1 MAPELW
7 YDAPACYWE
16 GALPLGNGTLGA
28 MVFGGV
34 PDERYQLN
42 ADTIWS
48 GPPEYRFNPDTPQLI
63 ATARELIRRRE
74 FSRATTFIDEQVLL
88 ARDECQSYQTA
99 GELLLEQ
106 QLPVAGHADYRR
118 SLSLRDATTEVA
130 FTAGGVGFHRESF
143 LSHPAA
149 CLCLGLSAS
158 VPRALSFRLRLRSP
172 MSFFRTRT
180 VAAHTVVGWGRAFS
194 MNPDYGRPQKSL
206 DRMWNEERRAQRAV
220 RYCIAVRVLASGA
233 DARIEAADGRVR
245 VSGADGARVLL
256 TIVTSFDGHDREPG
270 AAGRAIDDEAL
281 QIVERAAARGHD
293 ELGGEHRADH
303 RRLFDRVSLRL
314 GGHRPES
321 ASLPTDRRLRALAGA
336 ADDAGMSELL
346 FDYGRY
352 LLIAS
357 SRPGSE
363 PANLQGI
370 WNDLVQPPWGG
381 RYTININ
388 TQMNYW
394 PAQVCN
400 LAECEEPLLTMV
412 EQLSR
417 SGRSAAGTLY
427 GSRGWC
433 AHHNTDLWRWS
444 APVQFKT
451 RHAFWPLG
459 GAWLARNVYES
470 YLFGGDRAYLAAH
483 GFAILC
489 GAAQFLLDL
498 LTEND
503 AGELVVSPS
512 TSPENRFID
521 PATGEL
527 AEVCAGSAVDQTIV
541 RELFEHTLAAA
552 ELVGRSEDSLCA
564 ELRAGLA
571 RVAPLAV
578 GSRGQLL
585 EFSDEFAEPEPHHRH
600 VSHLYGAYPGAALT
614 PERNRRLYDAAR
626 VSLDLRGD
634 ESTGW
639 GMGWRVAL
647 WARFGDGDRALRVI
661 GNLLRM
667 VEPGDPDDR
676 MQGGGVYLNL
686 LDAHPPFQI
695 DGNLGVT
702 AGMAE
707 LLLQSHRDAVDL
719 LPALP
724 AAWADGSVTGLRAR
738 GGFEVDL
745 AWRDGALQQVRV
757 VSLLGNPL
765 LLRWRGW
772 QARIA
777 TEAGHEYR
785 VAAPFEIGSG

>member
-1 MAPELW
+1 MASELW
-7 YDAPACYWE
+7 YEAPASYWE
-16 GALPLGNGTLGA
+16 GALPLGNGALGA

-34 PDERYQLN
+34 PAERYQLN

-63 ATARELIRRRE
+63 ATAREMIRRRE
-74 FSRATTFIDEQVLL
+74 FSRATTYIDEQVLL
-88 ARDECQSYQTA
+88 TRDECQSYQTA
-99 GELLLEQ
+99 GDLLLEQ
-106 QLPVAGHADYRR
+106 RLPAAERTGYRR
-118 SLSLRDATTEVA
+118 SLSLRDATAEVA
-130 FTAGGVGFHRESF
+130 FASGGVSFRRESF
-143 LSHPAA
+143 LSHPAS
-149 CLCLGLSAS
+149 CLCIGLSAS
-158 VPRALSFRLRLRSP
+158 VPRALGFTVRLRSSMP
-172 MSFFRTRT
+172 FFRSVT
-180 VAAHTVVGWGRAFS
+180 VADDTVAGWGRAFN

-206 DRMWNEERRAQRAV
+206 DRMWNEEQRKRRAV
-220 RYCIAVRVLASGA
+220 RYCIAVRVAASGA
-233 DARIEAADGRVR
+233 DARIEAADGRIQVR
-245 VSGADGARVLL
+245 RADRARVLL
-256 TIVTSFDGHDREPG
+256 AIVTSFDGHEREPG
-270 AAGRAIDDEAL
+270 SAGRAIDAEAL
-281 QIVERAAARGHD
+281 QIVDRAASRTND
-293 ELGGEHRADH
+293 ELAAEHRADH

-314 GGHRPES
+314 GGHRPELE
-321 ASLPTDRRLRALAGA
+321 SLPTDRRLLALTGA
-336 ADDAGMSELL
+336 ADDPGMSELL

-370 WNDLVQPPWGG
+370 WNHLVQPPWSS

-394 PAQVCN
+394 PARTCN

-412 EQLSR
+412 AQLSR
-417 SGRSAAGTLY
+417 SGRAAARTLY
-427 GSRGWC
+427 GNRGWC

-470 YLFGGDRAYLAAH
+470 YLFSGDRAYLAEH
-483 GFAILC
+483 GFAILR
-489 GAAQFLLDL
+489 GAAEFLLDL
-498 LTEND
+498 LAEND
-503 AGELVVSPS
+503 AGDLLVSPS
-512 TSPENRFID
+512 TSPENAFID
-521 PATGEL
+521 PASGET

-552 ELVGRSEDSLCA
+552 ELAGRSEDSLGA
-564 ELRAGLA
+564 ELRAALA
-571 RVAPLAV
+571 RLAPLEV

-585 EFSDEFAEPEPHHRH
+585 EFSAEFEEPEPQHRH

-614 PERNRRLYDAAR
+614 PERNRSRYDAAR

-661 GNLLRM
+661 GNLLRV

-676 MQGGGVYLNL
+676 MQGGGVYVSL

-695 DGNLGVT
+695 DGNFGVT
-702 AGMAE
+702 AGIAE
-707 LLLQSHRDAVDL
+707 LLLQSHRDALDL

-724 AAWADGSVTGLRAR
+724 AAWAEGSVSGLRAR

-745 AWRDGALQQVRV
+745 AWHDGSLQQIRV
-757 VSLLGNPL
+757 VSLLGNAL
-765 LLRWRGW
+765 RLRWRAW
-772 QARIA
+772 DVRID
-777 TEAGHEYR
+777 TEAGREYR
-785 VAAPFEIGSG
+785 FAAPFETEK

>member
-7 YDAPACYWE
+7 YDAPASYWE
-16 GALPLGNGTLGA
+16 GALPLGNGALGA
-28 MVFGGV
+28 MLFGGV
-34 PDERYQLN
+34 PTERYQLN

-48 GPPEYRFNPDTPQLI
+48 GPPEYRFNPETPQLI
-63 ATARELIRRRE
+63 AAARAMIRRRE
-74 FSRATTFIDEQVLL
+74 FSRATSFIDDQVLL

-99 GELLLEQ
+99 GDLLLEQ
-106 QLPVAGHADYRR
+106 QLPAEGCSGYRR
-118 SLSLRDATTEVA
+118 SLSLRDAAAAVA
-130 FTAGGVGFHRESF
+130 FTAGGVRFQRESF
-143 LSHPAA
+143 LSHPAS
-149 CLCLGLSAS
+149 CLCVGLSAS
-158 VPRALSFRLRLRSP
+158 VPRALSFTVRLCSSMP
-172 MSFFRTRT
+172 YFHSRT
-180 VAAHTVVGWGRAFS
+180 VAAHTVVGWGRAFN
-194 MNPDYGRPQKSL
+194 MNPDYGRPRKSL
-206 DRMWNEERRAQRAV
+206 DRMWNEEQRAQRAV
-220 RYCIAVRVLASGA
+220 RYCIAVRVVPSGA
-233 DARIEAADGRVR
+233 DTRIEAADGRIRVR
-245 VSGADGARVLL
+245 RADGARVLL
-256 TIVTSFDGHDREPG
+256 TIVTSFDGHEREPG
-270 AAGRAIDDEAL
+270 AAGRAIDGEAL
-281 QIVERAAARGHD
+281 QIVDRAAARGHG
-293 ELGGEHRADH
+293 ELRAEHRADY

-321 ASLPTDRRLRALAGA
+321 ESLPTDRRLRALAGA
-336 ADDAGMSELL
+336 AHDPGITELL

-352 LLIAS
+352 LLIAC
-357 SRPGSE
+357 SRPGSQ

-370 WNDLVQPPWGG
+370 WNHLVQPPWGA

-417 SGRSAAGTLY
+417 SGRSSAGTLY

-470 YLFGGDRAYLAAH
+470 YLFSGDRAYLAEH
-483 GFAILC
+483 GFDILC

-498 LTEND
+498 LTENE

-512 TSPENRFID
+512 TSPENGFID
-521 PATGEL
+521 PATGEV
-527 AEVCAGSAVDQTIV
+527 AEVCAGSAVDQTIA
-541 RELFEHTLAAA
+541 RELFEHALAVA
-552 ELVGRSEDSLCA
+552 ELVGRSEHSLCA
-564 ELRAGLA
+564 ELRSALA
-571 RVAPLAV
+571 RLAPLAV

-585 EFSDEFAEPEPHHRH
+585 EFSDEFVEPEPHHRH

-614 PERNRRLYDAAR
+614 PERERRRYDAAR

-661 GNLLRM
+661 GNLLRV

-676 MQGGGVYLNL
+676 MQGGGVYLSL

-702 AGMAE
+702 AGIAE

-724 AAWADGSVTGLRAR
+724 AAWAEGSVTGLRAR

-745 AWRDGALQQVRV
+745 AWRDGAPQQVRV

-765 LLRWRGW
+765 VLRWRGW
-772 QARIA
+772 QVRNA
-777 TEAGHEYR
+777 TEAGREYR
-785 VAAPFEIGSG
+785 FDAPFETG

>member
-1 MAPELW
+1 VTPDLW
-7 YDAPACYWE
+7 YEAPASYWE
-16 GALPLGNGTLGA
+16 GALPLGNGALGA

-34 PDERYQLN
+34 PTEHYQLN

-48 GPPEYRFNPDTPQLI
+48 GPPEYSFNPDTPQLI
-63 ATARELIRRRE
+63 AAAREMIRRRE
-74 FSRATTFIDEQVLL
+74 FSRATEFIDREVLL
-88 ARDECQSYQTA
+88 TRDECQSYQTA
-99 GELLLEQ
+99 GDLLLERR
-106 QLPVAGHADYRR
+106 LAAASLSGYRR
-118 SLSLRDATTEVA
+118 GLSLRDATSEVV
-130 FTAGGVGFHRESF
+130 FTSGAVTFRQESF

-149 CLCLGLSAS
+149 CLCIALTASA
-158 VPRALSFRLRLRSP
+158 PRALEFTARLRSP
-172 MSFFRTRT
+172 MPFFHTATAAADT
-180 VAAHTVVGWGRAFS
+180 VLGWGRAFN
-194 MNPDYGRPQKSL
+194 MNPDYGRPQKAL
-206 DRMWNEERRAQRAV
+206 DRMWNEEQRARRAV
-220 RYCIAVRVLASGA
+220 RYCIAVRVIAGGA
-233 DARIEAADGRVR
+233 EARVEAADGHVQVR
-245 VSGADGARVLL
+245 AADAARVLL

-270 AAGRAIDDEAL
+270 SAGREIDTEAL
-281 QIVERAAARGHD
+281 QIVGRAAARGHE
-293 ELGGEHRADH
+293 ELAAEHRADH

-314 GGHRPES
+314 GGHRPEWE
-321 ASLPTDRRLRALAGA
+321 ALPTDRRLLALADA
-336 ADDAGMSELL
+336 ADDPGMNELL

-357 SRPGSE
+357 SRPGAE

-370 WNDLVQPPWGG
+370 WNHLVQPPWAG

-394 PAQVCN
+394 PARVCN

-417 SGRSAAGTLY
+417 SGRSAAGALY
-427 GSRGWC
+427 GNRGWC

-444 APVQFKT
+444 APVHFKT

-470 YLFGGDRAYLAAH
+470 YLFSGDRAYLAGH
-483 GFAILC
+483 GWAILR
-489 GAAQFLLDL
+489 GAAEFLLDL
-498 LTEND
+498 LTENE

-512 TSPENRFID
+512 TSPENAFID
-521 PATGEL
+521 PITGEA

-552 ELVGRSEDSLCA
+552 ELAGRSEDGLCA
-564 ELRAGLA
+564 ELRSALTRLA
-571 RVAPLAV
+571 PPTV
-578 GSRGQLL
+578 GSCGQLL
-585 EFSDEFAEPEPHHRH
+585 EFSAEFDEPEPHHRH

-614 PERNRRLYDAAR
+614 PERNRDLYHAAR

-647 WARFGDGDRALRVI
+647 WARFGDGDRALQVI
-661 GNLLRM
+661 GNLLRV

-676 MQGGGVYLNL
+676 MQGGGVYISL

-695 DGNLGVT
+695 DGNFGVT
-702 AGMAE
+702 AGIAE
-707 LLLQSHRDAVDL
+707 LLLQSHRDALDL

-724 AAWADGSVTGLRAR
+724 AAWAEGSVSGLRAR

-745 AWRDGALQQVRV
+745 VWRDGALQQVRV
-757 VSLLGNPL
+757 ASLLGNPL
-765 LLRWRGW
+765 RLRWRGW
-772 QARIA
+772 EVEVG
-777 TEAGHEYR
+777 TEAGREYQFSG
-785 VAAPFEIGSG
+785 PFEND